1 MRCGRI
7 IEEGWR
13 NCTVVELTVGENGN
27 VRRVFPTIPEQ
38 SSAAYRSLP
47 VTAEATMLGLDQ
59 PQRAALGETL
69 RELANLAAAA
79 LVLGQLV
86 TELASL
92 TLMLLGAV
100 AWLGLVAL
108 GVLLAGE
115 RRW

>member
-1 MRCGRI
+1 
-7 IEEGWR
+7 
-13 NCTVVELTVGENGN
+13 
-27 VRRVFPTIPEQ
+27 
-38 SSAAYRSLP
+38 
-47 VTAEATMLGLDQ
+47 MLGLDQ
-59 PQRAALGETL
+59 PQRLALGETL

-79 LVLGQLV
+79 LVVGQLV

-108 GVLLAGE
+108 GVVLAGE